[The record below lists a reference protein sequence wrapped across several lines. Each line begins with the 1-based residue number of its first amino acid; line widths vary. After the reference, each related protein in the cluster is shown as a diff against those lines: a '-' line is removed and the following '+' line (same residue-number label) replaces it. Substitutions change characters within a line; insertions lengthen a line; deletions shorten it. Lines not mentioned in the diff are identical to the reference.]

1 MIDYKGSGVDVNA
14 GYEAVRLIKE
24 HAVRTFIPGVL
35 SDIGSFSGLF
45 AIDKHAYKDPVL
57 VSGADGVGTKLK
69 IAFALDKHD
78 TVGIDCVAMCVND
91 ILCQG
96 AKPLFFLDYLATGK
110 LDPQKAAQVVKGVA
124 DGCIQ
129 AGCAL
134 LGGET
139 AEMPDMYAQEEY
151 DLAGFAVGIVDKDN
165 IITGKR
171 IKEGDV
177 LVGLNSSG
185 LHSNGF
191 SLVRRL
197 FMDKLNEY
205 SQELG
210 CTFGEELIKPTNIYV
225 QPVLD
230 ADKKFDIKGM
240 AHITGGGFIEN
251 IPRMLNDGLRARID
265 CKAWEIPPVF
275 EIIQR
280 LSGMDKVSM
289 FNTFNMG
296 IGLVMVFSKIEA
308 DEAVAFFNDRGYEAQ
323 IIGDIIK
330 GQKGIEL

>member
-45 AIDKHAYKDPVL
+45 AIDKYAYKDPVL

-165 IITGKR
+165 IITGER

-177 LVGLNSSG
+177 LIGLNSSG

-191 SLVRRL
+191 SLVRCL

-265 CKAWEIPPVF
+265 CKAWETPPVF

-280 LSGMDKVSM
+280 LSGMDRVSM

-296 IGLVMVFSKIEA
+296 IGLVMAFSKLEV
-308 DEAVAFFNDRGYEAQ
+308 DEAMTFFNNRGYEAH

>member
-251 IPRMLNDGLRARID
+251 ITRMLNDGLRARID